1 MWKKFLQKRPSLSL
15 PQILILLAVVAGLF
29 IALDLNRRA
38 QAGQM
43 VGVGESDLQREVA
56 AEATRQVELQA
67 TLTYVQSE
75 DFVANYARN
84 EAGQLLPGEK
94 RVVPL
99 PIEAT
104 PPPTPPPA
112 PTPDPAREARP
123 WQAWWRLLTDAPL
136 PTP

>member
-1 MWKKFLQKRPSLSL
+1 MWKKFFQKRPSFSL

-43 VGVGESDLQREVA
+43 VGVGETDLQREVA
-56 AEATRQVELQA
+56 VEATRQVELQA

-104 PPPTPPPA
+104 PVPTPSPL